1 MLMTFFL
8 SHRIA
13 AGNKKQIVTSAMA
26 VQDSERGYPCAQ
38 CEYKA
43 KWIRH
48 LKSHIML
55 IHESEH
61 HPCPQCDYKARPSQY
76 LRQHVK
82 TVHEGVRYP
91 CDLCDYK
98 TTIQQRSSEFHA
110 FYL

>member
-1 MLMTFFL
+1 MDCY
-8 SHRIA
+8 S
-13 AGNKKQIVTSAMA
+13 
-26 VQDSERGYPCAQ
+26 AQ
-38 CEYKA
+38 CDYKT
-43 KWIRH
+43 KWTGH

-61 HPCPQCDYKARPSQY
+61 HLCPQCDYKSRPSQY

-82 TVHEGVRYP
+82 TVHEGVHYP